1 VKRLLSAVSKLLL
14 CLLVLAAV
22 HSAANA
28 QYCRV
33 QVLQDVSFGNYD
45 PLQSGNL
52 DAAGL
57 LRMRCSPSAV
67 NVSVKIGTGLGGG
80 YQPRYMQS
88 GSNQLGYN
96 LYLDAA
102 RTVVWGDGTSGTDY
116 LFLNNLRNWISV
128 SIYGRSPLGQS
139 VAPGSYSDTVVV
151 TIEW

>member
-1 VKRLLSAVSKLLL
+1 MKRLPSSLCKALL
-14 CLLVLAAV
+14 CLVVLAAAHPV
-22 HSAANA
+22 ANA
-28 QYCRV
+28 ERCRV
-33 QVLQDVSFGNYD
+33 QVLQDVSFGTYD

-57 LRMRCSPSAV
+57 LRMRCSPSGV
-67 NVSVKIGTGLGGG
+67 NASVKIGTGLSGG

-88 GSNQLGYN
+88 GPNQLGYN

-116 LFLNNLRNWISV
+116 LFLGNLRRWVSV
-128 SIYGRSPLGQS
+128 PIYGRSPLGQNAS
-139 VAPGSYSDTVVV
+139 PGSYSDTVIV